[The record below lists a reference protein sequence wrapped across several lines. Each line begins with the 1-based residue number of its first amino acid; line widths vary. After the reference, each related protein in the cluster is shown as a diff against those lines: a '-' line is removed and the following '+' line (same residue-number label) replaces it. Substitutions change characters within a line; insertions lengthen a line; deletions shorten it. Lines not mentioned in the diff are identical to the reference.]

1 MSVLAAVAFLNGDE
15 SQPQQPS
22 SPKPVDQPTTTTTTT
37 TPTPTPAPVP
47 APRKIDNNEK
57 PTTAAA
63 IQELNRIR
71 TGGGAGVASLMSKF
85 GQDAPP
91 PKRSISPNKQPQPIS
106 KAAPTP
112 PRTPSPTSSNQSST
126 FEKAASSSLSSR
138 GTPAPASA
146 LEYRSTK
153 TTAQTKIS
161 NSRVNT
167 RTNIDM
173 MIEELTIMYQQSL
186 DECKEAQQQLQQLK
200 SEAETYETDS
210 TKVRDYEIRVEYLA
224 QKLEQ
229 VSDERDALEQELA
242 GYRANRSNIE
252 TPVSPVF
259 QHRLSDIFDKRSS
272 ADQNEDPHENDE
284 SNSEFMHGLLDA
296 YEEEDEEQEENEE
309 QQEEQSMSPQEHIK
323 YLQEQLK
330 ASDVGTKMA
339 VQQYL
344 AELEKERTE
353 TKALRDVVRKQDEL
367 IATLESKIINNNNTP
382 STTPVVSRPPRKA
395 SLASPTYK
403 SSSNNAASA
412 APPLPNQSNVERQ
425 LREQLESQRLEL
437 EDKRA
442 LLTQLLNEREDILKK
457 AKMSGNGGRPGASSF
472 DLLAELARPLDNNNG
487 RNTPPPTAPPRDPLP
502 PVPNNATSP
511 SSGRES
517 MPSMR
522 DDASSVTSWSAASAS
537 ASAAA
542 AAVDKH
548 NDSVN
553 DFEAMYA
560 NYLDSSED
568 ANEHH
573 LLALRRL
580 EGPEQRSQPT
590 H

>member
-15 SQPQQPS
+15 SQQQPS

-37 TPTPTPAPVP
+37 PTAAPVP
-47 APRKIDNNEK
+47 APRKLDNNEK

-85 GQDAPP
+85 GQDTPP

-106 KAAPTP
+106 KAAAPTP

-126 FEKAASSSLSSR
+126 FEKASSSSLSSR
-138 GTPAPASA
+138 GTPAASS

-161 NSRVNT
+161 SNSSRVNT

-242 GYRANRSNIE
+242 GYRANRNNNE

-272 ADQNEDPHENDE
+272 ADQNEGPPENDE

-296 YEEEDEEQEENEE
+296 YEEEEEEEEQENHEE
-309 QQEEQSMSPQEHIK
+309 QQSMSPEEQIK

-367 IATLESKIINNNNTP
+367 IATLESKINSNTP

-403 SSSNNAASA
+403 SSNNAAT

-425 LREQLESQRLEL
+425 LREQLESHRLEL

-472 DLLAELARPLDNNNG
+472 DLLAELARPLDINNG

-537 ASAAA
+537 ASAQAAA

-580 EGPEQRSQPT
+580 EGPEQRSPT
-590 H
+590 TTTH

>member
-15 SQPQQPS
+15 SQQQPS

-37 TPTPTPAPVP
+37 TTTPTAAPVP
-47 APRKIDNNEK
+47 APRKLDNNEK

-85 GQDAPP
+85 GQDTPP

-106 KAAPTP
+106 KAAAPTP

-126 FEKAASSSLSSR
+126 FEKVSSSLSSR
-138 GTPAPASA
+138 GTPATSS
-146 LEYRSTK
+146 LEHRSTK

-161 NSRVNT
+161 SNSSRVNT

-272 ADQNEDPHENDE
+272 ADQNEGPPENDE

-296 YEEEDEEQEENEE
+296 YEEEEEEQENHEE
-309 QQEEQSMSPQEHIK
+309 QQEQSMSPEEQIK

-367 IATLESKIINNNNTP
+367 IATLESKINNYNNSTP

-403 SSSNNAASA
+403 SSNNNA

-472 DLLAELARPLDNNNG
+472 DLLAELARPLDNNDNG

-580 EGPEQRSQPT
+580 EGPEQRSPT
-590 H
+590 TTH

>member
-15 SQPQQPS
+15 NQPPS
-22 SPKPVDQPTTTTTTT
+22 SPKSVDQPTTTTTTT
-37 TPTPTPAPVP
+37 TTPTPTSAPVP
-47 APRKIDNNEK
+47 APRKLDNNNK

-85 GQDAPP
+85 GQDTPP
-91 PKRSISPNKQPQPIS
+91 PKRSISPNKQPQPMN
-106 KAAPTP
+106 KAPTP
-112 PRTPSPTSSNQSST
+112 PRTPSPTASNQPAVSNTMTST
-126 FEKAASSSLSSR
+126 TEKASLSSR
-138 GTPAPASA
+138 GTTSS
-146 LEYRSTK
+146 ECRSTK
-153 TTAQTKIS
+153 TTPQTKIS
-161 NSRVNT
+161 SRANKT

-186 DECKEAQQQLQQLK
+186 DECKEAQQQLKQLQ

-242 GYRANRSNIE
+242 SYRANRSNLE
-252 TPVSPVF
+252 TPASPVF

-272 ADQNEDPHENDE
+272 ADQNEDERENDE
-284 SNSEFMHGLLDA
+284 SNSEFMHGILDA
-296 YEEEDEEQEENEE
+296 YEEEEEEQEDPDH
-309 QQEEQSMSPQEHIK
+309 QEHSMSLEEHVK

-330 ASDVGTKMA
+330 ASDIGTKMA
-339 VQQYL
+339 MQQYIS
-344 AELEKERTE
+344 ELEKERTE

-367 IATLESKIINNNNTP
+367 IASLESKINSNTP

-395 SLASPTYK
+395 SLASPTYNK
-403 SSSNNAASA
+403 QFNTTST
-412 APPLPNQSNVERQ
+412 PPLPNQSNVERQ

-457 AKMSGNGGRPGASSF
+457 AKMDGNGGRPGASSF
-472 DLLAELARPLDNNNG
+472 DLLAELARPLDNG

-502 PVPNNATSP
+502 PVPNNATASSP

-517 MPSMR
+517 MPSMQ
-522 DDASSVTSWSAASAS
+522 DDASSVTSWSAASA
-537 ASAAA
+537 AAA
-542 AAVDKH
+542 ATAVDKH

-580 EGPEQRSQPT
+580 EGPEQRSPT
-590 H
+590 TTTH

>member
-15 SQPQQPS
+15 NQES
-22 SPKPVDQPTTTTTTT
+22 SPSPKSTTTITT
-37 TPTPTPAPVP
+37 TPTPVP
-47 APRKIDNNEK
+47 APRKSDNSEK

-85 GQDAPP
+85 GQDTPP
-91 PKRSISPNKQPQPIS
+91 PKRSISPNKQQPIN
-106 KAAPTP
+106 KAPTP
-112 PRTPSPTSSNQSST
+112 PRTPSPTSSNMLNNNT
-126 FEKAASSSLSSR
+126 LEKTSR
-138 GTPAPASA
+138 ATPT
-146 LEYRSTK
+146 LEHRNTK
-153 TTAQTKIS
+153 TTTTTQTKIS
-161 NSRVNT
+161 SRRT

-186 DECKEAQQQLQQLK
+186 DDCKEAQQQLQQLQ

-242 GYRANRSNIE
+242 GYRANRNNLE

-272 ADQNEDPHENDE
+272 ADQQEEQHENDE

-296 YEEEDEEQEENEE
+296 YEEEEEQEE
-309 QQEEQSMSPQEHIK
+309 QEPSMSPEEHIK

-330 ASDVGTKMA
+330 ASDIGTKMA

-353 TKALRDVVRKQDEL
+353 TKALRDIVRKQEEL
-367 IATLESKIINNNNTP
+367 IATLESKMNTP

-395 SLASPTYK
+395 SLASPTYTK
-403 SSSNNAASA
+403 PNASQASPP
-412 APPLPNQSNVERQ
+412 PPLPNQSSVERQ

-472 DLLAELARPLDNNNG
+472 DLLAELARPLDNG

-502 PVPNNATSP
+502 PVPHHATSP

-522 DDASSVTSWSAASAS
+522 DDASSVTSWSAASAT
-537 ASAAA
+537 AAA
-542 AAVDKH
+542 TAVDKH

-560 NYLDSSED
+560 NYLDQSED

-580 EGPEQRSQPT
+580 EGPEQRSPPI